1 MTEAKG
7 QRFIGQNWQVEMWNY
22 AQNLSPVKDGSQ
34 VQWYIWSEI
43 FQSSSLDKI
52 SKNSKKQF
60 G

>member
-22 AQNLSPVKDGSQ
+22 VQNLSPVKDGSQ

-43 FQSSSLDKI
+43 FQSSS
-52 SKNSKKQF
+52 KKQF

>member
-7 QRFIGQNWQVEMWNY
+7 QCFIGQNWQVEMWNY

-43 FQSSSLDKI
+43 FQSSS
-52 SKNSKKQF
+52 KKQF